1 MAIVTG
7 LLVFNINRTGII
19 DPVLDSGI
27 SNIPIVLQN
36 TATLMTL
43 AAYTDDSGEY
53 KFQNVPIGDYRVVIA
68 SDYSRLVL
76 DSPADF
82 AKNATQ
88 ATEIQS
94 STLPSYIIVDP
105 DIVANGMNALNAV
118 EPTTLN
124 LSIRDNSV
132 YLSDFFLGPAEYT
145 PLQID
150 SNIVISQ
157 DNLITDVDNGTFGT
171 LPQGSLPNSGPAINP
186 YESQNLTDYFTFI
199 KQSDEILPGYY
210 TIGNTSFPY
219 NQEYNW
225 WNSSDYTTSIE
236 TGMMQIVNGNGSNK
250 SFFTTTVDNLEK
262 NTLYLFSAWISNLD
276 KNQNVPKSKIGILVK
291 GLDNNSILYMGD
303 SQNIIARS
311 DLLRWQQIGIIINT
325 GENISIELNLLD
337 KVSMIYAIDN
347 ISLNKLTLPLF
358 SVQKKVSPT
367 FADVGETVTYTINLY
382 NTSNTVLSNIKF
394 IDRLVD
400 GIDFVQGSVKINQNK
415 KTTLDP
421 RVGFN
426 IDSIDANSTLTI
438 EFDSIVTSLQ
448 PNPYIY
454 NLSNIGFD
462 YTPITDVNP
471 ISYSDKIA
479 ITPLYV
485 GKAIINKDSFKK
497 ESTYTDATILQEIPY
512 TITINNTGNVDATN
526 LVLTDLLPP
535 NSSYIENSLSIKLK
549 NSGEDIAYRG
559 NIEDKLTIDLVKPNN
574 ENQIIVEYKIYT
586 TKVPNN
592 NPIVNNASLTY
603 NFTQNPNFP
612 EKATETVSDSA
623 EVKIL
628 NYQLKASEF
637 ATPATSLSVGD
648 IVTYTLTLK
657 NSSPFSNSSDITAT
671 DIIVTNH
678 LSRYL
683 QFVEG
688 STTINGISSDDN
700 ITKGVNINKNL
711 NDNDSV
717 TITFKATV
725 ISKPPYDIIETM
737 SNIKYN
743 LKNKNASIDNL
754 TLNSNKVFLV
764 VGNLSQ
770 LFSYVI
776 YTNNMVSVENY
787 VNRYITFVGDIINFT
802 VVVTNS
808 GDENIGTI
816 NHPVTLYNNLSE
828 SVSIIP
834 NTIMVNNTP
843 IYYSNLYE
851 INLGILTPGEVKVV
865 SFNAVVNY
873 DYPNPIYSQA
883 KVFYGFDPIFL
894 TPSIYSSD
902 SNILIISID

>member
-124 LSIRDNSV
+124 LSIQDNSV

-186 YESQNLTDYFTFI
+186 YESQNLTDYFKFI

-276 KNQNVPKSKIGILVK
+276 KNQNVPNSKIGILVK

-325 GENISIELNLLD
+325 GENTSIELNLLD

-637 ATPATSLSVGD
+637 ATPTTSLSVGD

-883 KVFYGFDPIFL
+883 KVFYGFDPIFS
-894 TPSIYSSD
+894 TPSTYSSD

>member
-1 MAIVTG
+1 
-7 LLVFNINRTGII
+7 
-19 DPVLDSGI
+19 
-27 SNIPIVLQN
+27 
-36 TATLMTL
+36 
-43 AAYTDDSGEY
+43 
-53 KFQNVPIGDYRVVIA
+53 
-68 SDYSRLVL
+68 
-76 DSPADF
+76 
-82 AKNATQ
+82 
-88 ATEIQS
+88 
-94 STLPSYIIVDP
+94 
-105 DIVANGMNALNAV
+105 
-118 EPTTLN
+118 
-124 LSIRDNSV
+124 
-132 YLSDFFLGPAEYT
+132 
-145 PLQID
+145 
-150 SNIVISQ
+150 
-157 DNLITDVDNGTFGT
+157 
-171 LPQGSLPNSGPAINP
+171 
-186 YESQNLTDYFTFI
+186 
-199 KQSDEILPGYY
+199 
-210 TIGNTSFPY
+210 
-219 NQEYNW
+219 
-225 WNSSDYTTSIE
+225 
-236 TGMMQIVNGNGSNK
+236 MMQIVNGNGSNK

-883 KVFYGFDPIFL
+883 L
-894 TPSIYSSD
+894 S
-902 SNILIISID
+902 LIHI

>member
-325 GENISIELNLLD
+325 GENTSIELNLLD

-787 VNRYITFVGDIINFT
+787 VNRYITFIGDIINFT

-894 TPSIYSSD
+894 TPSIYSS
-902 SNILIISID
+902 LRA

>member
-325 GENISIELNLLD
+325 GENTSIELNLLD

-535 NSSYIENSLSIKLK
+535 NS
-549 NSGEDIAYRG
+549 
-559 NIEDKLTIDLVKPNN
+559 
-574 ENQIIVEYKIYT
+574 
-586 TKVPNN
+586 
-592 NPIVNNASLTY
+592 
-603 NFTQNPNFP
+603 
-612 EKATETVSDSA
+612 
-623 EVKIL
+623 
-628 NYQLKASEF
+628 
-637 ATPATSLSVGD
+637 
-648 IVTYTLTLK
+648 
-657 NSSPFSNSSDITAT
+657 
-671 DIIVTNH
+671 
-678 LSRYL
+678 
-683 QFVEG
+683 
-688 STTINGISSDDN
+688 
-700 ITKGVNINKNL
+700 
-711 NDNDSV
+711 
-717 TITFKATV
+717 
-725 ISKPPYDIIETM
+725 
-737 SNIKYN
+737 
-743 LKNKNASIDNL
+743 
-754 TLNSNKVFLV
+754 
-764 VGNLSQ
+764 
-770 LFSYVI
+770 
-776 YTNNMVSVENY
+776 
-787 VNRYITFVGDIINFT
+787 
-802 VVVTNS
+802 
-808 GDENIGTI
+808 
-816 NHPVTLYNNLSE
+816 
-828 SVSIIP
+828 
-834 NTIMVNNTP
+834 
-843 IYYSNLYE
+843 
-851 INLGILTPGEVKVV
+851 
-865 SFNAVVNY
+865 
-873 DYPNPIYSQA
+873 
-883 KVFYGFDPIFL
+883 
-894 TPSIYSSD
+894 
-902 SNILIISID
+902 